1 MNHWQKA
8 VQARVYGRVQGV
20 SYRVWARSEAI
31 GLGLV
36 GWVRNESDGSV
47 TARMAGTDAAVSSMV
62 QRLWIG
68 PAGASVTRVDVEE
81 LSSWNAPSSFTIV
94 V

>member
-62 QRLWIG
+62 QRLWMG